1 MLKGSNGMNKEMF
14 TFELLDKYPPEVVI
28 RNVLEQIRVA
38 TNGYVIGNIE
48 QYDGPIFSYNKR
60 SGLSSLQIA
69 LESTAVDI
77 QADLGAQGT
86 EDYKFEVFL
95 TVKGLEH
102 YRYRMMFVGYGT
114 VAYPA
119 TIVMNEAL
127 AVEYSG
133 RRNFIFNVDSMQDLE
148 NMLDTIINS
157 ETMVSLIQSL
167 INESLRQKAIM
178 EQQ

>member
-1 MLKGSNGMNKEMF
+1 MNKETF

-28 RNVLEQIRVA
+28 RNIIQQIEEA

-48 QYDGPIFSYNKR
+48 QYNGPIYSYTKNT
-60 SGLSSLQIA
+60 GLSSLQTV
-69 LESTAVDI
+69 LEPVNVDI
-77 QADLGAQGT
+77 QADLGAQGV
-86 EDYKFEVFL
+86 ENYRYEVFL

-102 YRYRMMFVGYGT
+102 YRYRMMFVEYGS

-127 AVEYSG
+127 AIEYSNKRSFMFKVG
-133 RRNFIFNVDSMQDLE
+133 SMKALE
-148 NMLDTIINS
+148 DMLDTIINS

-167 INESLRQKAIM
+167 INESLRQEANM
-178 EQQ
+178 E